1 MITKRNKLSLAMN
14 HKSLDSVQEIKSF
27 LKEKG
32 IEVAI
37 EKNVEP
43 SKFDSEK
50 KPGKKSQDKVEDNN
64 SLFCDEEYKKV
75 WNKALN
81 ILNYRGHS
89 VNELKGKLFDRELP
103 AKHIYNVIEELERL
117 GFLDDKLFAEIYVED
132 LLRRGYGAM
141 RIKNYLYKK
150 RLSADLISKSIVKI
164 DFDEQVQ
171 TAIKLIENKLRGGF
185 RREADP
191 FKLQQKLMRHLVG
204 RGFTF
209 DVINGAFA
217 ETIKK
222 KQL

>member
-1 MITKRNKLSLAMN
+1 MN
-14 HKSLDSVQEIKSF
+14 NKSLDTVQDVKSF
-27 LKEKG
+27 LKAKG
-32 IEVAI
+32 IDVTI
-37 EKNVEP
+37 EKTVEP
-43 SKFDSEK
+43 LLSDLEYTPEK
-50 KPGKKSQDKVEDNN
+50 KQQDKAHGDN

-89 VNELKGKLFDRELP
+89 INELKGKLFDRELP

-117 GFLDDKLFAEIYVED
+117 GFLDDELFAEIYVED

-150 RLSADLISKSIVKI
+150 RLSADLISKSIAKI
-164 DFDEQVQ
+164 DFAEQIQ
-171 TAIKLIENKLRGGF
+171 TAIKLIENKLRHGF
-185 RREADP
+185 RREVEP
-191 FKLQQKLMRHLVG
+191 FKLQQKLTRHLVG

-209 DVINGAFA
+209 DVINSAFD

-222 KQL
+222 KKL